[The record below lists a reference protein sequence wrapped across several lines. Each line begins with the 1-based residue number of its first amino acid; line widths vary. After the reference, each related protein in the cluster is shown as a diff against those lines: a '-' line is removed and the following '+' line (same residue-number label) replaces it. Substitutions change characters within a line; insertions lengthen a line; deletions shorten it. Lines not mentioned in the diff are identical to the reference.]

1 MNEHIKWF
9 NRFGIRLALGCLV
22 VLIAFGLSL
31 INGLFVE
38 KAESQTDSRDANR
51 AVSTPKLSEAKAIT
65 DKQRIARSP
74 TKAPPVV
81 DEATAAQEKRARE
94 QAKLRGE
101 LTFDDLKFDI
111 EKDGL
116 FEESMLTDEIRKL
129 NGKKVRIRGFML
141 PSSVFQT
148 KGIKQFVLVRDNQ
161 ECCFGPGAAIYDCI
175 MIDMEEGKT
184 TDFNLR
190 VMTVSGVLT
199 IDTKSYQYPDGGHYA
214 IYKLVASEAK

>member
-1 MNEHIKWF
+1 MRGDIK
-9 NRFGIRLALGCLV
+9 RLQSFGSRLASSCLLLGVSLCLFLV
-22 VLIAFGLSL
+22 
-31 INGLFVE
+31 NFVE
-38 KAESQTDSRDANR
+38 AEVAESQTNSKDANQP
-51 AVSTPKLSEAKAIT
+51 VSTPTLSEAKAIT
-65 DKQRIARSP
+65 DKQRNARLP

-94 QAKLRGE
+94 QARLRGE

-116 FEESMLTDEIRKL
+116 FEDSMLTDEIRKL
-129 NGKKVRIRGFML
+129 NGTKVRIRGFML

-175 MIDMEEGKT
+175 MIDMTEGKT
-184 TDFNLR
+184 SDFNLR

-214 IYKLVASEAK
+214 IYKIAANEAK

>member
-1 MNEHIKWF
+1 MNVHI
-9 NRFGIRLALGCLV
+9 RPLDHFGFRMTLEGLLVGISVCL
-22 VLIAFGLSL
+22 IFISETYAQ
-31 INGLFVE
+31 
-38 KAESQTDSRDANR
+38 KTESQSDSLSSNR
-51 AVSTPKLSEAKAIT
+51 TASTPKLSEATEIT
-65 DKQRIARSP
+65 DKQRNARLP

-81 DEATAAQEKRARE
+81 DEETAAKEKRARE

-116 FEESMLTDEIRKL
+116 FEEKMLTDDIRKL

-148 KGIKQFVLVRDNQ
+148 KDIKQFVLVRDNQ

-175 MIDMEEGKT
+175 MIDMEAGKS

-190 VMTVSGVLT
+190 VMTVSGLLT

-214 IYKLVASEAK
+214 IYKIVASEAK

>member
-1 MNEHIKWF
+1 MTLVFLWV
-9 NRFGIRLALGCLV
+9 GIS
-22 VLIAFGLSL
+22 ISL
-31 INGLFVE
+31 FFSIGVFVA
-38 KAESQTDSRDANR
+38 KVESQTDSRDANR
-51 AVSTPKLSEAKAIT
+51 TASTPTLSEATAIT
-65 DKQRIARSP
+65 DKQRNSRLP

-81 DEATAAQEKRARE
+81 DEETAAKEKRARE

-116 FEESMLTDEIRKL
+116 FEEKMLTDDIRKL

-175 MIDMEEGKT
+175 MIDMEEGKA

-190 VMTVSGVLT
+190 VMTVSGLLT

-214 IYKLVASEAK
+214 IYKIVASEAK

>member
-1 MNEHIKWF
+1 
-9 NRFGIRLALGCLV
+9 
-22 VLIAFGLSL
+22 
-31 INGLFVE
+31 
-38 KAESQTDSRDANR
+38 
-51 AVSTPKLSEAKAIT
+51 
-65 DKQRIARSP
+65 
-74 TKAPPVV
+74 VV
-81 DEATAAQEKRARE
+81 DEVKAAQDKRARE
-94 QAKLRGE
+94 QARLRGE

-116 FEESMLTDEIRKL
+116 FEESMLTDDIRKL
-129 NGKKVRIRGFML
+129 NGKTVKIRGFML

-175 MIDMEEGKT
+175 MVDMAAGKT

-199 IDTKSYQYPDGGHYA
+199 IDTESYQYPDGGHYA
-214 IYKLVASEAK
+214 IYKLVATEAK

>member
-1 MNEHIKWF
+1 MNFIIKPF
-9 NRFGIRLALGCLV
+9 ATRSFASQI
-22 VLIAFGLSL
+22 VLSCVLMASMTSL
-31 INGLFVE
+31 FILTSAEKE
-38 KAESQTDSRDANR
+38 KAQADAGDVNR
-51 AVSTPKLSEAKAIT
+51 ADSLPKLSEATAIT
-65 DKQRIARSP
+65 EKLRNTRLP
-74 TKAPPVV
+74 TRTPPVV
-81 DEATAAQEKRARE
+81 DEAQAAQEKRARE
-94 QAKLRGE
+94 QARLRGE

-116 FEESMLTDEIRKL
+116 FEDSMLTDDIRKL
-129 NGKKVRIRGFML
+129 NGTKVRIRGFML

-175 MIDMEEGKT
+175 MIDMADGKS

-190 VMTVSGVLT
+190 VMTVSGNLT

-214 IYKLVASEAK
+214 IYKIVANEAK